1 MAKSQAQESSIP
13 HGPGAH
19 LHAPEFHALAARKDL
34 VSLVLTLATV
44 AVYFGFIFL
53 IAFRKDL
60 VGTKVTGNM
69 TWGIPLGIGVI
80 FVSWLLTGI
89 YVWWANHTYDV
100 MVAEL
105 RRKWGH

>member
-1 MAKSQAQESSIP
+1 MAESQTQSIA
-13 HGPGAH
+13 GAEAH
-19 LHAPEFHALAARKDL
+19 LHSPEFHAIAARKNL
-34 VSLVLTLATV
+34 VAWILTLAAV

-53 IAFRKDL
+53 IAFRRDL
-60 VGTKVTGNM
+60 VGTRITENM

-80 FVSWLLTGI
+80 VVSWLLTGI
-89 YVWWANHTYDV
+89 YVFWANRTYDA

>member
-1 MAKSQAQESSIP
+1 MDRTDSE
-13 HGPGAH
+13 
-19 LHAPEFHALAARKDL
+19 EFHALVRRKNRI
-34 VSLVLTLATV
+34 SLALTLAAM

-60 VGTKVTGNM
+60 VGSKVTENM

-80 FVSWLLTGI
+80 VISWVLTGI
-89 YVWWANHTYDV
+89 YVTWANRTYDA

-105 RRKWGH
+105 RRKWGK